1 MIVITAKLQVKD
13 GKEEAMK
20 DAMKEAAEKVAANEP
35 GNLAYIPHQSQGDP
49 TIFLFYE
56 KYKDKEA
63 LELHRQQDHYKEV
76 AGKMGGILAGKP
88 QIDFYT
94 EL

>member
-1 MIVITAKLQVKD
+1 MIVITAKLQVKE

-20 DAMKEAAEKVAANEP
+20 DAMKEAAAKVGANEP
-35 GNLAYIPHQSQGDP
+35 GNLAYIPHQSQADP

-63 LELHRQQDHYKEV
+63 LELHRQQDHYKEF

-88 QIDFYT
+88 AIDFYT